1 MLNLLKLVRWSMSLL
16 LGMAISGG
24 VVSVSGQ
31 STKTGDDNSK
41 GSVWLNNSI
50 LEEAP
55 YVNAEKVE
63 NRGLINAATP
73 DNVPFYF
80 FNTKYFTNS
89 GTINIRKD
97 FEFSTFKTENQ
108 GVDFDPKKAKVFH
121 NHSTGKIISI
131 SDEFSTGSVR
141 INAERI
147 INKGLISAENA
158 GVLDLEGDDVNLVRG
173 GIEIKS
179 GPNFD
184 HPNGLDDFG
193 QPLAWGYNLNY
204 LNGSLGPYQQRRFS
218 SNPGGAGTLLVKQ
231 DWGVRDVFWGLR
243 VGANYNGSTPAGVFG
258 FGDFYSFIAPGE
270 LVWEEIASPYS
281 LTGKYTP
288 PYGQYALWDGL
299 IGGSGYQSSFST
311 SFILVGDN
319 EYHETYQGILLKN
332 TGSDKVMY
340 DGKFVPM
347 YAPAGSSPERFYL
360 GAVAGFTVPEGITNV
375 IHGVNDTGSIYII
388 DEQPNVAYAA
398 NGYLLNSRETASKNF
413 GVPQN
418 FVVTRYTP
426 DEFQNG
432 IPGNY
437 VPESQD
443 FFRGE
448 QRSTT
453 FNDSYYGFR
462 ITNVVSRLPFSE
474 LPAPD
479 LENIESKTQAGL
491 VRVKAK
497 NLDLR
502 NARIRAEGGIRIE
515 TEHLIGSTNAV
526 LDSQNLS
533 LNLGSTNGVLVVT
546 NIVQESVERFTGGV
560 KSYSVAW
567 GNNYKTT
574 GGDLIDR
581 EKIFFVEDPAAEV
594 TVNLH
599 YHFLVI
605 DAYLNTEVPVTVTDL
620 TLNSDKVLIKDAMR
634 VSELLSVNA
643 NSLSIHRNLKL
654 GKETFLGSGVYS
666 KVEGQAVWDNK
677 VAPNLENFTNFAIL
691 QIPGQAK
698 FGNDRNNSYQ
708 SWVNKGTTLAQ
719 DIFIDSDYVQNNGD
733 LIAEGTVSIDAKQMV
748 LQDGN
753 INTGESLVLNAEN
766 LKMRFQTNT
775 IGSQLVLNVSN
786 VLSDGGVGA
795 NNIMTL
801 ERGVVLQQ
809 KPKAGNLLGT
819 EIIATAN
826 DFVIQEMDWNAKD
839 YGVTIKGFENNAAL
853 GRLILKNGKLSK
865 FEFLGSEEGNNAMY
879 VDYVEFDQLTKDD
892 IKDGSLA
899 VLDIKPGFTL
909 YFAASNL
916 PAEELDGMYN
926 GRLRWVKEYPGH
938 NSSMPVYISGIDKTI
953 RVNRSFR
960 ESIAYDT
967 DDDGIANGYDLSPFG
982 NGVPKISS
990 VSLDVD
996 RKIRIKWTGL
1006 PSTLYR
1012 LEYKETLSDSNWKI
1026 LTEYYNDQYIVREI
1040 THQEILSNKKIS
1052 KFYRVLYIE

>member
-1 MLNLLKLVRWSMSLL
+1 MLNLIKLFRCSMCLI
-16 LGMAISGG
+16 LGIAYSGV

-31 STKTGDDNSK
+31 STKTGGDNPQD
-41 GSVWLNNSI
+41 SVWVNNSI

-63 NRGLINAATP
+63 NRGLIEAATP

-97 FEFSTFKTENQ
+97 FEYSTFKTENQ
-108 GVDFDPKKAKVFH
+108 GVDFEPKKAKVFH
-121 NHSTGKIISI
+121 NHSTGKIVSI
-131 SDEFSTGSVR
+131 TDEFSTGSVK

-158 GVLDLEGDDVNLVRG
+158 GVLDLTGDNVNLVRG
-173 GIEIKS
+173 GLEIKA

-193 QPLAWGYNLNY
+193 QPLYWGYNVNY
-204 LNGSLGPYQQRRFS
+204 LNGSLGPYQERRFS
-218 SNPGGAGTLLVKQ
+218 SNPGGAGFIMVKQ
-231 DWGVRDVFWGLR
+231 DWGLRDVFWGLR
-243 VGANYNGSTPAGVFG
+243 VGANYNGTTPPSVFG
-258 FGDFYSFIAPGE
+258 FGDFYSFSAPRGLFWQE
-270 LVWEEIASPYS
+270 MSSPYS

-288 PYGQYALWDGL
+288 PYGQYAIWDGF
-299 IGGSGYQSSFST
+299 IGGTGYDSSFT
-311 SFILVGDN
+311 TYFTTIGDN

-332 TGSDKVMY
+332 TGSDKVLF
-340 DGKFVPM
+340 DSKFVPR
-347 YAPAGSSPERFYL
+347 YFPIGGNPEQFYV
-360 GAVAGFTVPEGITNV
+360 GAVAEFTVPEGITNV

-398 NGYLLNSRETASKNF
+398 NGLLVNSRETASKDF
-413 GVPQN
+413 GMPEN

-426 DEFQNG
+426 AEFKNG
-432 IPGNY
+432 TPGNY
-437 VPESQD
+437 VPDFQD
-443 FFRGE
+443 FSKGE
-448 QRSTT
+448 QRPTA
-453 FNDSYYGFR
+453 FNESYYGFR
-462 ITNVVSRLPFSE
+462 ITNVVSRIPFSE
-474 LPAPD
+474 LPNPD
-479 LENIESKTQAGL
+479 LENDESKTQAGL

-502 NARIRAEGGIRIE
+502 NARIRAEGGIKIE

-533 LNLGSTNGVLVVT
+533 LNLGSTNGILVIT
-546 NIVQESVERFTGGV
+546 NMVKESVERFTGGV
-560 KSYSVAW
+560 EAYSITWA
-567 GNNYKTT
+567 NNYRTT
-574 GGDLIDR
+574 GADLIDR
-581 EKIFFVEDPAAEV
+581 DKIFFVEDPSAEV

-605 DAYLNTEVPVTVTDL
+605 DAYLNSEIPVTVTDL
-620 TLNSDKVLIKDAMR
+620 TVNSDKVLIKDAMS
-634 VSELLSVNA
+634 VTELLSVNA
-643 NSLSIHRNLKL
+643 NSLSIHRNIKL
-654 GKETFLGSGVYS
+654 GKETFLGSGIYS
-666 KVEGQAVWDNK
+666 KTEGQAVWDNK
-677 VAPNLENFTNFAIL
+677 VAPNLENFTNFARV

-698 FGNDRNNSYQ
+698 FGNDRNNSYK
-708 SWVNKGTTLAQ
+708 SWVNKGETFAQ
-719 DIFIDSDYVQNNGD
+719 DIYVDSQYVENNGN
-733 LIAEGTVSIDAKQMV
+733 LIAEATVSIDAKQMV

-753 INTGESLVLNAEN
+753 IITGESLVLNAEN

-775 IGSQLVLNVSN
+775 IGTQLILNISN

-795 NNIMTL
+795 NNTITV
-801 ERGVVLQQ
+801 ERGVVLQK
-809 KPKAGNLLGT
+809 KPKFGNLLGT
-819 EIIATAN
+819 EITATAE
-826 DFVIQEMDWNAKD
+826 DFVNQEMIWNAED
-839 YGVTIKGFENNAAL
+839 YGVSIKGFENNAAL
-853 GRLILKNGKLSK
+853 GRLILKNGNLSK
-865 FEFLGSEEGNNAMY
+865 FEFMGSEEGDNAIY
-879 VDYVEFDQLTKDD
+879 IDYIEFDQLTKDD
-892 IKDGSLA
+892 IKDGRVP

-960 ESIAYDT
+960 QSIAYDT

-982 NGVPKISS
+982 NGVPKVSS
-990 VSLDVD
+990 VSLDSD
-996 RKIRIKWTGL
+996 RKINIKWTGL

-1012 LEYKETLSDSNWKI
+1012 IEYKESLGDSNWKV
-1026 LTEYYNDQYIVREI
+1026 LTEYYNDQYIVRQIIHKEVM
-1040 THQEILSNKKIS
+1040 SNKRMS
-1052 KFYRVLYIE
+1052 RFYRVLYIE

>member
-1 MLNLLKLVRWSMSLL
+1 MLNLLKLVRWSICLL
-16 LGMAISGG
+16 LGMAVSCG
-24 VVSVSGQ
+24 VVSVSAQ
-31 STKTGDDNSK
+31 SAKTGGDNSQD
-41 GSVWLNNSI
+41 SVWVNNSI

-63 NRGLINAATP
+63 NRGVIDAATP

-89 GTINIRKD
+89 GTVNIRKD

-108 GVDFDPKKAKVFH
+108 GVDFEPKKAKVFH

-131 SDEFSTGSVR
+131 TDEFSTGSVK

-158 GVLDLEGDDVNLVRG
+158 GVLDLVGDNVNLVRG
-173 GIEIKS
+173 GLEIKS
-179 GPNFD
+179 GPGFD
-184 HPNGLDDFG
+184 HPNGLDEFG
-193 QPLAWGYNLNY
+193 QPLYWGYNTIEI
-204 LNGSLGPYQQRRFS
+204 NGSKGPYQERRFS
-218 SNPGGAGTLLVKQ
+218 SNPGGAGFLLVKQ

-243 VGANYNGSTPAGVFG
+243 IGANYNGSNPAGVFG
-258 FGDFYSFIAPGE
+258 FGDFYSFSSPE
-270 LVWEEIASPYS
+270 DLFWQEIASPYS

-288 PYGQYALWDGL
+288 PYGQYVLWDGL
-299 IGGSGYQSSFST
+299 IGGTGYESSFTTYFST
-311 SFILVGDN
+311 IGDN

-332 TGSDKVMY
+332 TGSDKVIY
-340 DGKFVPM
+340 EAKFVPR
-347 YAPAGSSPERFYL
+347 YFPIGGNPEQFFH
-360 GAVAGFTVPEGITNV
+360 GAVVEFSIPEGITNV
-375 IHGVNDTGSIYII
+375 VHGVNETGSIYII
-388 DEQPNVAYAA
+388 DEQPNVGYAA
-398 NGYLLNSRETASKNF
+398 NGLLVNSRETASKDF
-413 GVPQN
+413 GMPDN

-426 DEFQNG
+426 AEFQNG
-432 IPGNY
+432 RPGNY
-437 VPESQD
+437 VPTFLD
-443 FFRGE
+443 FSRGE
-448 QRSTT
+448 QNTAT

-474 LPAPD
+474 LPNPD
-479 LENIESKTQAGL
+479 LENNESKTQSGL

-533 LNLGSTNGVLVVT
+533 LNLGSTNGVLVIT
-546 NIVQESVERFTGGV
+546 NIVKESVERFTGGV
-560 KSYSVAW
+560 EAYSVAW
-567 GNNYKTT
+567 ANNYRTT
-574 GGDLIDR
+574 GADLIDR
-581 EKIFFVEDPAAEV
+581 NKIFFVEDPSAEV

-605 DAYLNTEVPVTVTDL
+605 DAYLNSEIPVTVTDL
-620 TLNSDKVLIKDAMR
+620 TVNSDKVLIKDTMR
-634 VSELLSVNA
+634 VTELLSVNA

-666 KVEGQAVWDNK
+666 KTEGQAVWDSK
-677 VAPNLENFTNFAIL
+677 VAPNLENFTNFAII

-698 FGNDRNNSYQ
+698 FGTDRENSYD
-708 SWVNKGTTLAQ
+708 SWVNEGVTYAQ
-719 DIFIDSDYVQNNGD
+719 DILIDSHYMENNGD
-733 LIAEGTVSIDAKQMV
+733 LIAEATVSIDAKQMV

-753 INTGESLVLNAEN
+753 INTGESLILNAEN

-775 IGSQLVLNVSN
+775 IGSQLILNVSN

-795 NNIMTL
+795 NNIVSV
-801 ERGVVLQQ
+801 ERGVVLKK
-809 KPKAGNLLGT
+809 KPNIGDLLGT
-819 EIIATAN
+819 EITATAG
-826 DFVIQEMDWNAKD
+826 DFVNQEMVWNAED
-839 YGVTIKGFENNAAL
+839 YGASVKGFADNAAL
-853 GRLILKNGKLSK
+853 GKLILKNGKLSK
-865 FEFLGSEEGNNAMY
+865 FEFLGSEEGGNAIY
-879 VDYVEFDQLTKDD
+879 IDYIEFDQLTKDD
-892 IKDGSLA
+892 IKDGVLS

-953 RVNRSFR
+953 LVNRSFR
-960 ESIAYDT
+960 QSIAYDT

-982 NGVPKISS
+982 NGIPRVSS
-990 VSLDVD
+990 VSLDGD
-996 RKIRIKWTGL
+996 RKINIKWTGL

-1012 LEYKETLSDSNWKI
+1012 IEYKKSLGDSNWKV
-1026 LTEYYNDQYIVREI
+1026 LTEYYNDQYIVRQI
-1040 THQEILSNKKIS
+1040 THQEVLSNKKIS